1 MLKVTF
7 ILTARHNAAPLVIVR
22 QKMQNIM
29 AEKDHVLEQ
38 LMKCVVRIEAESE
51 NGEVAIGTGF
61 AYRFAVKNDGLH
73 IPAIV
78 TNKHVVEGSVRISI
92 PVSMLDAQGDK
103 AGSFEKVTI
112 TLSGD
117 NVILHP
123 DQNVDLCAILYASIF
138 SSFKARELYPY
149 IYHLEKRPVISKNYF
164 QDLLPLKE
172 VTMIGFPIGIWDDS
186 NNWAIARR
194 GIIATIPGNNYLGK
208 KEFVIDM
215 ACFPGSSGSPVF
227 LIESGYVVSRTYS
240 FTTTGVSSVLLG
252 ILYAGP
258 MYTANGEIQ
267 VVPVPTKSKPITATS
282 IPVNLGYVIKS
293 TELDAIE
300 QIAEQLMTDET
311 MQRFTHRGSLILK
324 R

>member
-1 MLKVTF
+1 M
-7 ILTARHNAAPLVIVR
+7 VIIK
-22 QKMQNIM
+22 QKMQDIIV
-29 AEKDHVLEQ
+29 EKDHVLEQ

-51 NGEVAIGTGF
+51 NGEVATGTGF
-61 AYRFAVKNDGLH
+61 AYRFAVKEDGLH

-78 TNKHVVEGSVRISI
+78 TNKHVIEGSVRISI
-92 PVSMLDAQGDK
+92 PVSTLDAQGNK
-103 AGSFEKVTI
+103 TGSFEKVTLP
-112 TLSGD
+112 LSGG
-117 NVILHP
+117 NVIFHP
-123 DQNVDLCAILYASIF
+123 DPNVDLCAILSASTF
-138 SSFKARELYPY
+138 SSFKTRGLYPY
-149 IYHLEKRPVISKNYF
+149 IYHLEKRPFINENSF

-172 VTMIGFPIGIWDDS
+172 VTMIGFPIGIWDYS
-186 NNWAIARR
+186 NNGAIARR

-240 FTTTGVSSVLLG
+240 FTTTGVSSFLLG

-267 VVPVPTKSKPITATS
+267 VVPVPTKSKPITTTS
-282 IPVNLGYVIKS
+282 ILVNLGYVIKS
-293 TELDAIE
+293 TELDVIE

-311 MQRFTHRGSLILK
+311 MQRFTHSGSLILK